1 MNFIEIAG
9 KLVNEECI
17 EFVNFRTDEETGKIY
32 CLYELSSGKVLE
44 EVFTDY
50 KKFKEKMTLTGVFE
64 QEETEKTHLFKK
76 LCIIIEKIINKI
88 KGEKNVK

>member
-1 MNFIEIAG
+1 MNFIMIAG

-32 CLYELSSGKVLE
+32 CLYELSSGRVLE

-50 KKFKEKMTLTGVFE
+50 EKFKEKMILTGVFE

-76 LCIIIEKIINKI
+76 LCIMIVEKIKQII
-88 KGEKNVK
+88 R

>member
-1 MNFIEIAG
+1 MNFIMIAG

-17 EFVNFRTDEETGKIY
+17 EFVNFRRDEETGKIY
-32 CLYELSSGKVLE
+32 CLYELSSGRVLE

-50 KKFKEKMTLTGVFE
+50 EKFKEKMILTGVFE

-76 LCIIIEKIINKI
+76 LCIMGIEKIKKI
-88 KGEKNVK
+88 IGR

>member
-1 MNFIEIAG
+1 MNFIMIAG

-32 CLYELSSGKVLE
+32 CLYELSSGRVLE

-50 KKFKEKMTLTGVFE
+50 EKFKEKMTLTGVFK

-76 LCIIIEKIINKI
+76 LCIMIVEKIKQII
-88 KGEKNVK
+88 R

>member
-1 MNFIEIAG
+1 MNFIMIAG

-32 CLYELSSGKVLE
+32 CLYELSSGRVLE

-50 KKFKEKMTLTGVFE
+50 EKFKEKMTLTGVFK

-76 LCIIIEKIINKI
+76 LCIMIVEKLKQIIQ
-88 KGEKNVK
+88 